1 MRTIV
6 NLCIT
11 FQMPYVKKK
20 KKETTSAYMSN
31 SFSLCVKFFCL
42 GFFVVVVVVVV
53 VTFGFVSA
61 VNAGYFV
68 LRETL
73 KFELF
78 VGPALYAQKRV

>member
-20 KKETTSAYMSN
+20 VKRNYIRLYVGLL
-31 SFSLCVKFFCL
+31 FSVCRVFLF
-42 GFFVVVVVVVV
+42 GFFVVVV